1 MEIMNCKISHFM
13 KDLNS
18 LKTEHLEKWFT
29 DESII
34 WIPPSKEISGKNR
47 ILALF
52 RAIFR
57 RYENI
62 EWRVSEIFPL
72 GNGKYF
78 YQTNSLGNM
87 SGKGIYENEICT
99 IIQFSDCGKILYLS
113 DYFKDTKVFN

>member
-1 MEIMNCKISHFM
+1 MKIMICKVSHFM

-18 LKTEHLEKWFT
+18 LNPVHLEKWFT

-62 EWRVSEIFPL
+62 EWRVSDIFAL
-72 GNGKYF
+72 GNEKYF

-87 SGKGIYENEICT
+87 SGKGTYENEICT
-99 IIQFSDCGKILYLS
+99 IIQFSESGKIVYLS